1 MKRNLF
7 GALMTLVAAFAIAV
21 PAVHAQSKIELSANV
36 PFAFSVNGNNLPG
49 GDYEVA
55 QVGDRATLIETR
67 DGQNKVLGLY
77 AAMES
82 SKTNETKLVFDKVG
96 DHYFLREIWTS
107 ARSQGMAVPKSKL
120 ENEIQASNREFGGG
134 GAQTIVIALR

>member
-21 PAVHAQSKIELSANV
+21 PAVHAQSKIELSATV
-36 PFAFSVNGNNLPG
+36 PFAFSVNGNSLPA

-77 AAMES
+77 AYAGPS
-82 SKTNETKLVFDKVG
+82 NGDQTKLVFDKIG

-107 ARSQGMAVPKSKL
+107 ARGQGMAVPKSKL
-120 ENEIQASNREFGGG
+120 ENEIQASNRESGGG
-134 GAQTIVIALR
+134 GAQTVVIALR